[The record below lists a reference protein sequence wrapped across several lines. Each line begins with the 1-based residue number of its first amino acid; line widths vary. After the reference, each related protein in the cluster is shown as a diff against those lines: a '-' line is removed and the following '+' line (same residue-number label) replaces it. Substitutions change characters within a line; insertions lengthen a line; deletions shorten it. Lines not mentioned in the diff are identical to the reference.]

1 MSSQPPKRQKTGANK
16 KKRERKSTQL
26 CNKLKLEG
34 PPRKADTGKLVDRD
48 DRLPQEASELNL
60 LADTF
65 WNAGCRTMEEIA
77 ADEQAAAS
85 PAEHHNPLAQDPP
98 RHPFDIKVTYEHN
111 HNHNIHASP
120 SSPLS
125 AEDISRNVRAMER
138 FNVPGRSMKAVARP
152 GEEGE
157 AHETATIPALGLRC
171 TVAEIP
177 APPPLSYTAENIGDL
192 IRDWDS
198 GARLQIGGIHVP
210 LKYWPD
216 LYARCRGDIF
226 AKRKEVWR
234 QWRVSKSSSWKS
246 RVIEDPS

>member
-1 MSSQPPKRQKTGANK
+1 
-16 KKRERKSTQL
+16 
-26 CNKLKLEG
+26 
-34 PPRKADTGKLVDRD
+34 
-48 DRLPQEASELNL
+48 
-60 LADTF
+60 
-65 WNAGCRTMEEIA
+65 
-77 ADEQAAAS
+77 
-85 PAEHHNPLAQDPP
+85 
-98 RHPFDIKVTYEHN
+98 
-111 HNHNIHASP
+111 
-120 SSPLS
+120 
-125 AEDISRNVRAMER
+125 
-138 FNVPGRSMKAVARP
+138 MKAVARP

-226 AKRKEVWR
+226 SKRSGGSGEWVKTVLGNPEGLKHYVGKMWV
-234 QWRVSKSSSWKS
+234 QWEQYVMPETAF
-246 RVIEDPS
+246 I